1 MNLKFKNIIYPL
13 SIFLLTFF
21 FYFFFILF
29 VSLPFSSLT
38 ILDLNIAQSWIFW
51 LSFFILYSFLI
62 FTILYFDSKKNES
75 KDYSIYFKLVFVFIF
90 INAFLALLP
99 MLIFISLTN
108 YEKGVFNNTIW
119 ISFIIFIYFLIIW
132 FSLVFYFNLIISIG
146 LKEDKILQI
155 INHNI
160 WFFIFHNLSF
170 NKKDKYLYEIKFK
183 KANIVFGCYFID
195 EIKKI
200 NKIQFSDQVKF
211 LKKEQSDE
219 KIYDLFNDISDQ
231 KIENQKEEIRSI
243 ESDQIAK
250 ISIDYLKENQSN
262 YFIYLNNN
270 FENLITQGKVPEK
283 VIIINEKNFLNQFR
297 RLLKKVKK

>member
-13 SIFLLTFF
+13 TIFLLTFF

-29 VSLPFSSLT
+29 VSLPFTDLT
-38 ILDLNIAQSWIFW
+38 ILDLNITQSWIFW
-51 LSFFILYSFLI
+51 FLFFILYSFCVFI
-62 FTILYFDSKKNES
+62 ILYFDSKKKES
-75 KDYSIYFKLVFVFIF
+75 KDYSIYFKLLFVFLF

-108 YEKGVFNNTIW
+108 YEKGAFDNTVW
-119 ISFIIFIYFLIIW
+119 ISFIIFVYFLILW
-132 FSLVFYFNLIISIG
+132 FALVFYFNLIISIG
-146 LKEDKILQI
+146 VKEDKILQI

-170 NKKDKYLYEIKFK
+170 KKKDKYLYEIKLK
-183 KANIVFGCYFID
+183 REKIVFGCYFID

-200 NKIQFSDQVKF
+200 NKIQFADQIKF
-211 LKKEQSDE
+211 LKKEQNE
-219 KIYDLFNDISDQ
+219 QKIYDLFNDISDQ
-231 KIENQKEEIRSI
+231 KQENLEEEIRNI
-243 ESDQIAK
+243 EPDQIAK
-250 ISIDYLKENQSN
+250 ISLNYLKQNQSN

-270 FENLITQGKVPEK
+270 FENLITQGKIPEK

-297 RLLKKVKK
+297 KILKKVKK